1 MKIAT
6 RQEVIKTKIIT
17 CLPLNQ
23 EGEGEGSAFQRHF
36 VSSGINN
43 SAFLWFDYLV
53 GHAMD

>member
-23 EGEGEGSAFQRHF
+23 EGEGSAFQRHF

-53 GHAMD
+53 GHAID